1 MLHIYKVGICIQYTK
16 NSQGGLLILATYY
29 NIVTDRG
36 ALKKKRTRKIKYDT
50 YG

>member
-1 MLHIYKVGICIQYTK
+1 MLHTYKAGICIQHTK
-16 NSQGGLLILATYY
+16 DSQGSLLIIATYY